1 MNKPF
6 AESSEQNKQPILDV
20 LAELFDAPGT
30 VLEIGAGTGQHA
42 VFFPRHLGHLTW
54 QPTDVAEALPGMS
67 LWIEEAAL
75 ANVSAPLHL
84 DVLDPAWPAGPVDYV
99 FSANTVHIMHWPA
112 VEAMFAGIGR
122 VLAPGGRFALY
133 GPFNRNGAYTSDSN
147 ARFDQWLKGR
157 DPGSGIRDLE
167 RLDDLARAAGMSLE
181 ADIAMPANNAVLCW
195 RKHETA

>member
-6 AESSEQNKQPILDV
+6 AESSEQNKQPILEV
-20 LAELFDAPGT
+20 LIELFDALGE

-42 VFFPRHLGHLTW
+42 VFFPHHLDHLTW
-54 QPTDVAEALPGMS
+54 QPTDVAEALPGMA
-67 LWIEEAAL
+67 LWVEEAAL
-75 ANVSAPLHL
+75 PNVRGPLAL
-84 DVLDPAWPAGPVDYV
+84 DVLDAVWPIESIDYV
-99 FSANTVHIMHWPA
+99 FSANTVHIMHWAA

-133 GPFNRNGAYTSDSN
+133 GPFNRNGTYTSDSN
-147 ARFDQWLKGR
+147 ARFDLWLKGR

-167 RLDDLARAAGMSLE
+167 RLDDLARAAGLSLE

-195 RKHETA
+195 RKRETD